1 MTLPAKRSTKSGIT
15 CNARLVYT
23 AAMDKLTPPS
33 PTPPGLALL
42 RLLDPVHV
50 EGALSQ
56 QVMAQDLPALHA
68 RQLLALLRRLR
79 AAQSNEQHYAGASVE
94 QAEQQFGAAIAAVKA
109 ELATRP
115 HVPNKQ
121 EAKALRQAA
130 AKKR

>member
-1 MTLPAKRSTKSGIT
+1 
-15 CNARLVYT
+15 
-23 AAMDKLTPPS
+23 MDKLTPAPQ
-33 PTPPGLALL
+33 PAGLALL
-42 RLLDPVHV
+42 RLIAPGHV
-50 EGALSQ
+50 EGAVVAQAL
-56 QVMAQDLPALHA
+56 AQDLPALHA

-79 AAQSNEQHYAGASVE
+79 AAQSNQQDYAGASPA

-115 HVPNKQ
+115 HIPNKQ

>member
-1 MTLPAKRSTKSGIT
+1 MNKSTPVPLPA
-15 CNARLVYT
+15 
-23 AAMDKLTPPS
+23 
-33 PTPPGLALL
+33 GLALL
-42 RLLDPVHV
+42 RLLDPDHV
-50 EGALSQ
+50 EGAVVKQAL
-56 QVMAQDLPALHA
+56 AQDLPALHG

-79 AAQSNEQHYAGASVE
+79 AAQSNQQDYAGASPA

-115 HVPNKQ
+115 HLPNKL

>member
-1 MTLPAKRSTKSGIT
+1 MKSGIT
-15 CNARLVYT
+15 CNPRFVYT
-23 AAMDKLTPPS
+23 VPMDKPVAIAQPA
-33 PTPPGLALL
+33 GLAVL
-42 RLLDPVHV
+42 RLLDPGHV
-50 EGALSQ
+50 PGALCR
-56 QVMAQDLPALHA
+56 QVLAQDLASLHA

-115 HVPNKQ
+115 HIPNKQ

>member
-1 MTLPAKRSTKSGIT
+1 
-15 CNARLVYT
+15 
-23 AAMDKLTPPS
+23 MDKLTPVPQ
-33 PTPPGLALL
+33 PAGLALL
-42 RLLDPVHV
+42 RLIDPDHV
-50 EGALSQ
+50 EGAVVKPVL
-56 QVMAQDLPALHA
+56 AQDLPALHG

-79 AAQSNEQHYAGASVE
+79 AAQSNQQDYAGASPA

-115 HVPNKQ
+115 HLPNKQ

>member
-1 MTLPAKRSTKSGIT
+1 MDTLIPQPA
-15 CNARLVYT
+15 
-23 AAMDKLTPPS
+23 
-33 PTPPGLALL
+33 GLALL
-42 RLLDPVHV
+42 RLLDPDHV
-50 EGALSQ
+50 EGAVVE
-56 QVMAQDLPALHA
+56 QVLAQDLRALHG

-79 AAQSNEQHYAGASVE
+79 AAQSNQQDYAGASPA

-115 HVPNKQ
+115 HLPNKL

>member
-1 MTLPAKRSTKSGIT
+1 
-15 CNARLVYT
+15 
-23 AAMDKLTPPS
+23 MDKPKLTPVAQPA
-33 PTPPGLALL
+33 GLALL
-42 RLLDPVHV
+42 RLLDPDHV
-50 EGALSQ
+50 EGA
-56 QVMAQDLPALHA
+56 VVAQALALDLPALHA

-79 AAQSNEQHYAGASVE
+79 AAQSNQQDYAGASPA

-115 HVPNKQ
+115 HIPNKQ